1 MPSRPATVVTCG
13 AKPGSDPGTETH
25 TKGAGY
31 NMEPAISHAVVPL
44 ETKGHRSHM
53 CGIVGYVGPR
63 PIVDVLVPGLA
74 HLEYRGYDSAGIAL
88 NHGSSFSVLKR
99 AGRIVDLAELV
110 ARESPVEAISGIGH
124 TRWATHGA
132 PNSENAH
139 PHVDCTRGV
148 VVVHNGIIENWVALK
163 ERLLAKGHM
172 FESETDTEVVAHM
185 IEEMADL
192 PLVEAVRRV
201 MNQADGSLALA
212 VMRLSE
218 PDVLVGARRG
228 SPLVVGRGDG
238 ENFLASDI
246 PAFLE
251 HTREMVIVDDNR
263 VVEMTAG
270 AVRLTDLEGS
280 EIETRQHKVEWGLE
294 AAEKGGYATFM
305 LKEIYEQPYAITD
318 TLAGRVSPTGAVVLN
333 ELELDDGFLRS
344 VDKVF
349 VVACGTSYHAAMMA
363 KYAIERWT
371 RLPVEIDIA
380 SEFRYRDPVLD
391 ARSLVIGIS
400 QSGETIDTLA
410 AVRHAKAQGSTVVGV
425 SNVVESA
432 LAREAD
438 AVLYTRAGP
447 EIGVAATKTF
457 TAQLVAM
464 QLFGLHLAQVRE
476 SLDPGAIEAMARAML
491 RLPEQVEAVL
501 AASGE
506 IEKMSRSWIDTRD
519 FFFLGRSG
527 DFPVAMEGALKL
539 KEIAY
544 VRAEGYAAGEMK
556 HGPIALIEDGVVVVG
571 VATDSHVQAKTLS
584 NMEEMKARGA
594 TIVLVA
600 EEGDEL
606 GDVADHV
613 IRVPAGPDLVCTVTA
628 VVPLQLLAYHLAAA
642 RGTDVDKPRNLAK
655 TVTVE

>member
-1 MPSRPATVVTCG
+1 
-13 AKPGSDPGTETH
+13 
-25 TKGAGY
+25 
-31 NMEPAISHAVVPL
+31 
-44 ETKGHRSHM
+44 M

-63 PIVDVLVPGLA
+63 QAVDVLLPGLSR
-74 HLEYRGYDSAGIAL
+74 LEYRGYDSAGVAL
-88 NHGSSFSVLKR
+88 VRSDSMDVIKTV
-99 AGRIVDLAELV
+99 GRMADLTGLV
-110 ARESPVEAISGIGH
+110 GKESPAPAHAGVGH

-132 PNSENAH
+132 PNTVNAH
-139 PHVDCTRGV
+139 PHLDDNGDIVGG
-148 VVVHNGIIENWVALK
+148 HNGIIESWRTLK
-163 ERLLAKGHM
+163 SELAAKGHR
-172 FESETDTEVVAHM
+172 FVSDTDTEVIANLLG
-185 IEEMADL
+185 EMSDL
-192 PLVEAVRRV
+192 PLVEAVRQV
-201 MNQADGSLALA
+201 MLRAEGALALA
-212 VMRLSE
+212 VMRRGE
-218 PDVLVGARRG
+218 PDVIVGARRG

-251 HTREMVIVDDNR
+251 HTREMIVVDDDR
-263 VVEMTAG
+263 VVE
-270 AVRLTDLEGS
+270 VRPDSVRVFDLEGN
-280 EIETRQHKVEWGLE
+280 EIEPEHRKVEWDLE
-294 AAEKGGYATFM
+294 AAEKGGFPTFM
-305 LKEIYEQPYAITD
+305 LKEINEQPHAIAD
-318 TLAGRVSPTGAVVLN
+318 TLLGRVTGSGRVVLH
-333 ELELDDGFLRS
+333 ELEVDEDVLRS
-344 VDKVF
+344 IDKVF

-391 ARSLVIGIS
+391 DRSLVIGIS

-410 AVRHAKAQGSTVVGV
+410 AVRYAKAQGALVIGV
-425 SNVVESA
+425 TNVVDSA
-432 LAREAD
+432 LARESD

-457 TAQLVAM
+457 TTQLVAM
-464 QLFGLHLAQVRE
+464 QLLGLYLAQVRGAM
-476 SLDPGAIEAMARAML
+476 DPARVEML
-491 RLPEQVEAVL
+491 VGEMMRLPEQVQTAI
-501 AASGE
+501 ASGAE
-506 IEKMSRSWIDTRD
+506 IERLARVWGDVRD

-556 HGPIALIEDGVVVVG
+556 HGPIALIEKGVVVVG
-571 VATDSHVQAKTLS
+571 VATDSHVRSKTLS

-600 EEGDEL
+600 EEGDDV

-613 IRVPAGPDLVCTVTA
+613 IRVPPGPDLICTVTA
-628 VVPLQLLAYHLAAA
+628 VVPLQLLAYHVATAKAL
-642 RGTDVDKPRNLAK
+642 DVDKPRNLAK

>member
-1 MPSRPATVVTCG
+1 
-13 AKPGSDPGTETH
+13 
-25 TKGAGY
+25 
-31 NMEPAISHAVVPL
+31 
-44 ETKGHRSHM
+44 M

-63 PIVDVLVPGLA
+63 SVIDILMPGLA
-74 HLEYRGYDSAGIAL
+74 RLEYRGYDSAGVAL
-88 NHGSSFSVLKR
+88 NHGGSVTVLKQ
-99 AGRIVDLAELV
+99 AGRIADLQSLVDREHLAE
-110 ARESPVEAISGIGH
+110 AHTGIGH

-132 PNSENAH
+132 PNTGNAH
-139 PHVDCTRGV
+139 PHLDCQRDV
-148 VVVHNGIIENWVALK
+148 VVVHNGIIENWHDLK
-163 ERLLAKGHM
+163 AKLVESGHE
-172 FESETDTEVVAHM
+172 FESDTDTEVVAHM

-192 PLVEAVRRV
+192 SLAEAVRHV
-201 MNQADGSLALA
+201 MNQTDGALALV
-212 VMRLSE
+212 VMRRSE

-251 HTREMVIVDDNR
+251 HTRRMVIVEDDR
-263 VVEMTAG
+263 VVEIRPDRVA
-270 AVRLTDLEGS
+270 LTDLEGNQLDLD
-280 EIETRQHKVEWGLE
+280 ERVVDWDLE
-294 AAEKGGYATFM
+294 AAERGGYPTFM
-305 LKEIYEQPYAITD
+305 LKEIFEQPHAIAD
-318 TLAGRVSPTGAVVLN
+318 TLAGRVEAPGRVVLD
-333 ELELDDGFLRS
+333 ELTIDLEVLRE

-349 VVACGTSYHAAMMA
+349 VIACGTSYHAAMMA

-391 ARSLVIGIS
+391 GRSLVIGIS

-410 AVRHAKAQGSTVVGV
+410 AVRYAKAQGSIVIGV

-432 LAREAD
+432 LARESD

-457 TAQLVAM
+457 TTQLVAM
-464 QLFGLHLAQVRE
+464 QLLGLYLAQARGA
-476 SLDPGAIEAMARAML
+476 LDPGVIEVQVKELL
-491 RLPEQVEAVL
+491 RLPEQVELVL
-501 AASGE
+501 ARAE
-506 IEKMSRSWIDTRD
+506 EVRRMSEVLSDTRD
-519 FFFLGRSG
+519 WFFLGRSG

-544 VRAEGYAAGEMK
+544 LRAEGYAAGEMK
-556 HGPIALIEDGVVVVG
+556 HGPIALIEPGVVVVG
-571 VATDSHVQAKTLS
+571 VATDSHVRSKTLS
-584 NMEEMKARGA
+584 NMEEMRARGG

-600 EEGDEL
+600 EEGADV

-613 IRVPAGPDLVCTVTA
+613 IRVPAGPDLLCTVTA
-628 VVPLQLLAYHLAAA
+628 VVPLQLLAYYVATA
-642 RGTDVDKPRNLAK
+642 RGMDVDKPRNLAK

>member
-1 MPSRPATVVTCG
+1 
-13 AKPGSDPGTETH
+13 
-25 TKGAGY
+25 
-31 NMEPAISHAVVPL
+31 
-44 ETKGHRSHM
+44 M

-63 PIVDVLVPGLA
+63 PVIDVLLPGLA

-88 NHGSSFSVLKR
+88 NHGNTLSVLKR
-99 AGRIVDLAELV
+99 AGRIADLRQLVDQESLAD
-110 ARESPVEAISGIGH
+110 AISGIGH

-132 PNSENAH
+132 PNSGNAH
-139 PHVDCTRGV
+139 PHIDCDRGV
-148 VVVHNGIIENWVALK
+148 AVVHNGIIENWAVLK
-163 ERLLAKGHM
+163 EKLIGAGHE
-172 FESETDTEVVAHM
+172 FESDTDSEVVAHM
-185 IEEMADL
+185 IEDMGDV

-201 MNQADGSLALA
+201 MNQAEGALALA
-212 VMRLSE
+212 VMRRSE

-251 HTREMVIVDDNR
+251 HTREMVVVDDDR
-263 VVEMTAG
+263 VVELRADS
-270 AVRLTDLEGS
+270 VSLTDLEGNA
-280 EIETRQHKVEWGLE
+280 IEPVQHKVDWNFE
-294 AAEKGGYATFM
+294 AAERDGYPTFM
-305 LKEIYEQPYAITD
+305 LKEIYEQPHAIAD
-318 TLAGRVSPTGAVVLN
+318 TLAGRVSPTGQVVLD
-333 ELELDDGFLRS
+333 ELEIDGRMLRAI
-344 VDKVF
+344 DKVF

-363 KYAIERWT
+363 KYAIERWA

-391 ARSLVIGIS
+391 SRSLVIGIS

-410 AVRHAKAQGSTVVGV
+410 AVRYARAQGSLVIGV

-457 TAQLVAM
+457 TTQLVAM
-464 QLFGLHLAQVRE
+464 QLLGLYLAQVRGAV
-476 SLDPGAIEAMARAML
+476 DPGAVEVLVTEML
-491 RLPEQVEAVL
+491 RLPDQVESVL
-501 AASGE
+501 STSDA
-506 IEKMSRSWIDTRD
+506 IEKLSRDWTDTRD
-519 FFFLGRSG
+519 YFFLGRSG

-556 HGPIALIEDGVVVVG
+556 HGPIALIEEGVVVVG
-571 VATDSHVQAKTLS
+571 VVTDSHVRTKTLS
-584 NMEEMKARGA
+584 NMEEMKARGG

-600 EEGDEL
+600 EEGDDV
-606 GDVADHV
+606 GNVADHV
-613 IRVPAGPDLVCTVTA
+613 IRVPAGPDLLCTVTA
-628 VVPLQLLAYHLAAA
+628 VVPLQLLAYHIATA
-642 RGTDVDKPRNLAK
+642 RGMDVDKPRNLAK

>member
-1 MPSRPATVVTCG
+1 
-13 AKPGSDPGTETH
+13 
-25 TKGAGY
+25 
-31 NMEPAISHAVVPL
+31 
-44 ETKGHRSHM
+44 M

-63 PIVDVLVPGLA
+63 PALEVLMPGLA
-74 HLEYRGYDSAGIAL
+74 RLEYRGYDSAGVAL
-88 NHGSSFSVLKR
+88 NYGDSITVLKQ
-99 AGRIVDLAELV
+99 AGRIADLQNLVD
-110 ARESPVEAISGIGH
+110 REPPTEAHIGIGH

-132 PNSENAH
+132 PNTGNAH
-139 PHVDCTRGV
+139 PHLDCRREV
-148 VVVHNGIIENWVALK
+148 VVVHNGIIENWLDLK
-163 ERLLAKGHM
+163 EKLVQSGHV
-172 FESETDTEVVAHM
+172 FESDTDTEVVAHM
-185 IEEMADL
+185 IEDMADL
-192 PLVEAVRRV
+192 SLADAVRRV
-201 MNQADGSLALA
+201 MNEADGALALV
-212 VMRLSE
+212 VMRRSE

-228 SPLVVGRGDG
+228 SPLVVGRGEG

-251 HTREMVIVDDNR
+251 HTREMVVIEDDRIVEIRRDSISLSDLDGN
-263 VVEMTAG
+263 
-270 AVRLTDLEGS
+270 DLELDQR
-280 EIETRQHKVEWGLE
+280 TVEWDLE

-305 LKEIYEQPYAITD
+305 LKEIFEQPHAIVD
-318 TLAGRVSPTGAVVLN
+318 TLAGRVVSPGRIVLD
-333 ELELDDGFLRS
+333 ELKIENRRLRE

-380 SEFRYRDPVLD
+380 SEFRYRDPVLGD
-391 ARSLVIGIS
+391 NSLVIGIS

-410 AVRHAKAQGSTVVGV
+410 AIRYARAQGSTVIGV

-457 TAQLVAM
+457 TTQLVAM
-464 QLFGLHLAQVRE
+464 QLLGLYLAQVRGT
-476 SLDPGAIEAMARAML
+476 LDPGAIEIQVKEMM
-491 RLPEQVEAVL
+491 RLPEQVEKVL
-501 AASGE
+501 ARDDDIAE
-506 IEKMSRSWIDTRD
+506 LTEMWTETRD

-556 HGPIALIEDGVVVVG
+556 HGPIALIEPGVVVVG
-571 VATDSHVQAKTLS
+571 VVTDSHVRTKTLS

-600 EEGDEL
+600 EEGDEV
-606 GDVADHV
+606 GHVADHI
-613 IRVPAGPDLVCTVTA
+613 IRVPAGPDLLCTVTA
-628 VVPLQLLAYHLAAA
+628 VVPLQLLAYHLATA
-642 RGTDVDKPRNLAK
+642 RGMDVDKPRNLAK